1 MILGLLKIGEH
12 QAASGGSG
20 LGWQR
25 FSQWNLC
32 LRPSIKV
39 SSSCLLKYFQT
50 VWWPFSLLLCRNTVE
65 GRAEMCAKCS
75 HTLSKWA
82 IWHYTP
88 LNTPNGRQRKPLF
101 VIFRRQPKSKF
112 MDRKWSKKCIY
123 EPFWSSENG
132 FWPYLLYLRRCIC
145 QAQIHS
151 RYQLPSAPILLFSK
165 QTLLHFE
172 TKKKPHTFKIKS
184 IKSGL
189 FFSFV
194 FLFSLLDYYYPF
206 CTYFWWDNFCIL
218 CLPDSNISS
227 RPSIGSQLFHHL
239 QFSHNIYFVYKMQNT

>member
-1 MILGLLKIGEH
+1 MDGIQWIPLRRHRG
-12 QAASGGSG
+12 
-20 LGWQR
+20 

-32 LRPSIKV
+32 LLPSIKV
-39 SSSCLLKYFQT
+39 NSSCLMKYFQT
-50 VWWPFSLLLCRNTVE
+50 VWLLFSLLLCRNTVE
-65 GRAEMCAKCS
+65 GRAEMRAKCS

-101 VIFRRQPKSKF
+101 VIFGRQTKSKF

-172 TKKKPHTFKIKS
+172 TKKKPHTFKRNLVYSS
-184 IKSGL
+184 ISCSCSRCRTNIPFAHISGGII
-189 FFSFV
+189 FV
-194 FLFSLLDYYYPF
+194 FFVSQIPIFLPAPLSAH
-206 CTYFWWDNFCIL
+206 NFFTIYNFL
-218 CLPDSNISS
+218 TISTLS
-227 RPSIGSQLFHHL
+227 T
-239 QFSHNIYFVYKMQNT
+239 KCKKT

>member
-1 MILGLLKIGEH
+1 
-12 QAASGGSG
+12 
-20 LGWQR
+20 
-25 FSQWNLC
+25 
-32 LRPSIKV
+32 
-39 SSSCLLKYFQT
+39 
-50 VWWPFSLLLCRNTVE
+50 
-65 GRAEMCAKCS
+65 MCAECS

-101 VIFRRQPKSKF
+101 VIFGRQTKSKF

-172 TKKKPHTFKIKS
+172 TKKKPHTFKRNLVYSS
-184 IKSGL
+184 ISCSCSRCWTNIPFAHISGGII
-189 FFSFV
+189 FV
-194 FLFSLLDYYYPF
+194 FFVSQIPIFLPAPLSAH
-206 CTYFWWDNFCIL
+206 NFFTIYNFL
-218 CLPDSNISS
+218 TISTLS
-227 RPSIGSQLFHHL
+227 T
-239 QFSHNIYFVYKMQNT
+239 KCKKT

>member
-1 MILGLLKIGEH
+1 M
-12 QAASGGSG
+12 
-20 LGWQR
+20 
-25 FSQWNLC
+25 
-32 LRPSIKV
+32 
-39 SSSCLLKYFQT
+39 KYFQT
-50 VWWPFSLLLCRNTVE
+50 VWLLFSLLLCRNTVE

-101 VIFRRQPKSKF
+101 VIFGRQTKSKF

-172 TKKKPHTFKIKS
+172 TKKKPHTFKTNLVYSS
-184 IKSGL
+184 ISCSFSPCWTNIPFAHISGGII
-189 FFSFV
+189 FV
-194 FLFSLLDYYYPF
+194 FFVSQIPIFLPAPLSAH
-206 CTYFWWDNFCIL
+206 NFFTIYNFL
-218 CLPDSNISS
+218 TISTLS
-227 RPSIGSQLFHHL
+227 T
-239 QFSHNIYFVYKMQNT
+239 KCKKT

>member
-1 MILGLLKIGEH
+1 
-12 QAASGGSG
+12 
-20 LGWQR
+20 
-25 FSQWNLC
+25 
-32 LRPSIKV
+32 
-39 SSSCLLKYFQT
+39 
-50 VWWPFSLLLCRNTVE
+50 
-65 GRAEMCAKCS
+65 MCAKCS
-75 HTLSKWA
+75 YTLSKWA

-101 VIFRRQPKSKF
+101 VIFGRQTKSKF

-172 TKKKPHTFKIKS
+172 TKKKPHTFKTNLVYSS
-184 IKSGL
+184 ISC
-189 FFSFV
+189 SC
-194 FLFSLLDYYYPF
+194 SRCWTNICLLPPSRRA
-206 CTYFWWDNFCIL
+206 NFT
-218 CLPDSNISS
+218 PHVSPQAPYRWREASS
-227 RPSIGSQLFHHL
+227 RCLVYFRAL
-239 QFSHNIYFVYKMQNT
+239 QFMRSA